1 MAGGEGATAVM
12 CTPAFVGRVLRSRW
26 YVVFASMVV
35 MAASGSTYI
44 FALYSKELRS
54 VLGYNQQT
62 LNTLGFFKDLGT
74 NVGVVSGLV
83 QQVAPTWAVLLIGA
97 GMNLAGYLKVYM

>member
-1 MAGGEGATAVM
+1 M
-12 CTPAFVGRVLRSRW
+12 CTPAFAWRVVQSRW
-26 YVVFASMVV
+26 FVVFASMVV

-44 FALYSKELRS
+44 FALYSKVLRS
-54 VLGYNQQT
+54 KLGYNQET
-62 LNTLGFFKDLGT
+62 LNKLSFFKDLGT

-97 GMNLAGYLKVYM
+97 AMNLAGTS